1 MKGGILAGGLG
12 KRLQPM
18 TQVTNKHLLPVY
30 DRPMIYYPLQQLVH
44 AGVRDIM
51 VVTGGNYAGD
61 FLRLLANGKNFGLD
75 HLNYTYQEGQGG
87 IAEAVGLAEHF
98 AESGPLVVI
107 LGDNIFE
114 DPIAPAVDAYR
125 RQAGGAMILL
135 KDVPDPQRFGVAEL
149 EDGRVARIVEKPA
162 NPASSLAVT
171 GCYFFDQEVFDI
183 IRTLEK
189 SERGELE
196 ITDVNN
202 RYLRSGALSHRVLRG
217 WWTDTGTVA
226 SLYRATRLVAET
238 AAPVLRRTRLD
249 EVGGNA
255 AAEEVARGARTD
267 GADGR

>member
-1 MKGGILAGGLG
+1 MKGVILAGGLG

-30 DRPMIYYPLQQLVH
+30 DRPMIYYPLQQMVH

-75 HLNYTYQEGQGG
+75 HLDYTYQEGQGG

-98 AESGPLVVI
+98 ADSGPLLVI
-107 LGDNIFE
+107 LGDNIFQ
-114 DPIAPAVDAYR
+114 DPIAPAVKAYR
-125 RQAGGAMILL
+125 AQGGGAMILL
-135 KDVPDPQRFGVAEL
+135 KEVPDPERFGVAEL
-149 EDGRVARIVEKPA
+149 ENGRVARIVEKPA
-162 NPASSLAVT
+162 LPASSLAVT
-171 GCYFFDQEVFDI
+171 GCYFFDQEVFDV

-202 RYLRSGALSHRVLRG
+202 RYLRSGALSHKVLPG
-217 WWTDTGTVA
+217 WWTDAGTVA

-238 AAPVLRRTRLD
+238 DAPVLRRTRFD
-249 EVGGNA
+249 KPSASAGAIA
-255 AAEEVARGARTD
+255 AAACAPTGEAVVR
-267 GADGR
+267 